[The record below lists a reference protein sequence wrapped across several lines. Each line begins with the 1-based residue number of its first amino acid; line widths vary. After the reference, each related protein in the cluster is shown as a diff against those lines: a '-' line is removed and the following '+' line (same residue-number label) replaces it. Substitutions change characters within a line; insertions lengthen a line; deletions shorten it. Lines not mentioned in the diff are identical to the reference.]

1 MLALMPGALAADSP
15 KPGHKGNALA
25 ERIASLLAQ
34 PELARSDWGIQ
45 VVSLDNPPD
54 DKRKESAR
62 RPAQKI
68 LYSLNADKLFVPASN
83 AKLFTTVS
91 ALALVG
97 PDYRFHTTVEA
108 NAPLDKYGR
117 IDGDVVLVG
126 RGDPNLS
133 GRTLPY
139 ALKTERSLSSTI
151 ALETLAD
158 QLVKAGVKYID
169 GDVVADD
176 SFYVNEPYG
185 VGWSQD
191 DLQWGFGAP
200 VSALTINDNLIFLNV
215 LPGERP
221 GDRAFVTLDPP
232 TAYYKIEN
240 RILTVATG
248 GAHKI
253 GVHRDQG
260 SRTVT
265 VWGTVTVN
273 DALDRQELAAEDPA
287 SYAAQLF
294 YEILMRHGIVIYGHT
309 RAQRTDAAT
318 VVTEN
323 VPAAALLPLQSL
335 LPAATNRASLVL
347 ASYDSLPFIEDLRV
361 INKTSQNLHAEM
373 ALRLIGKNGGGT
385 GNTETGLK
393 VEQNVLSQA
402 GLDPEEYDLHDGCGL
417 SREDLVSPAAL
428 VKLLQFAA
436 AQPWAAK
443 FQDTLPIAGVD
454 GSLADRWKGSD
465 VIGHVHAK
473 TGTMDHVNALSGY
486 ALTLSGRNLAFS
498 IMVNNHALKNGRVRE
513 VIDQIVEAMV
523 DDQPEKK

>member
-1 MLALMPGALAADSP
+1 MLTLAPGVLRADSS
-15 KPGHKGNALA
+15 KASHKSNALG
-25 ERIASLLAQ
+25 EKISSLLAQ
-34 PELARSDWGIQ
+34 PDLERGVWGIQ

-54 DKRKESAR
+54 DKRKDAKKA
-62 RPAQKI
+62 PAQKV

-83 AKLFTTVS
+83 TKLFTTIS

-139 ALKTERSLSSTI
+139 ALKTERAPSSTI
-151 ALETLAD
+151 ALENLAD

-176 SFYVNEPYG
+176 SYYVNEPYG
-185 VGWSQD
+185 AGWSQD

-200 VSALTINDNLIFLNV
+200 VSALTINDNLISLNI

-232 TAYYKIEN
+232 TAYYKVEN
-240 RILTVATG
+240 RILTVAAG
-248 GAHKI
+248 GTHKI

-273 DALDRQELAAEDPA
+273 DGLDREDLAAEDPA

-294 YEILMRHGIVIYGHT
+294 YEILIRRGIVIYGHT
-309 RAQRTDAAT
+309 RTQRTDMSS
-318 VVTEN
+318 VVNEN
-323 VPAAALLPLQSL
+323 VPAAAMTPLQSL

-361 INKTSQNLHAEM
+361 INKTSQNLHAEL
-373 ALRLIGKNGGGT
+373 ALRLIGKNGGGI

-402 GLDPEEYDLHDGCGL
+402 GIVPEEYDLHDGCGL
-417 SREDLVSPAAL
+417 SREDLASPAAL
-428 VKLLQFAA
+428 VKLLEFAA

-443 FQDTLPIAGVD
+443 FQDTLPVAGVD
-454 GSLADRWKGSD
+454 GSLADRWKASD
-465 VIGHVHAK
+465 VIGHVRAK

-486 ALTLSGRNLAFS
+486 ATTLSGRNLAFS
-498 IMVNNHALKNGRVRE
+498 ILVNNHALHNGRVRE
-513 VIDQIVEAMV
+513 VIDQIIEAMV